1 MNVATRMSYPVHT
14 ALKETSV
21 ADVVRTMTEHRV
33 SSIPVVDE
41 KERFVGIVTVAD
53 LVPQTRNAPASNVQL
68 MSLQNEYVDFAS
80 LPDAYAKVGE
90 LSASSVMHESVTIGP
105 DAEVVTA
112 AQIMAEHKVGA
123 LPVVGEDGVLV
134 GIFTR
139 SDLARMAMEQGV
151 E

>member
-1 MNVATRMSYPVHT
+1 MNVATRMSHPVHT
-14 ALKETSV
+14 ALKETPV
-21 ADVVRTMTEHRV
+21 AEVVRAMSEHRV

-41 KERFVGIVTVAD
+41 KERFVGMVTVAD
-53 LVPQTRNAPASNVQL
+53 LVPQTRNAPASNVRL

-90 LSASSVMHESVTIGP
+90 LSAASVMHESVTIRP
-105 DAEVVTA
+105 DAEVVQA

-139 SDLARMAMEQGV
+139 TDLARMAMEQGV